1 MWVMVPSLSA
11 LRAPRPKSVDMDTIS
26 IAFSGVQMTALFE
39 LYLRWLDDPREPLRM
54 GRFVVGARSRLMD
67 EWTAQFLS
75 ANPDAVVGPCASK

>member
-39 LYLRWLDDPREPLRM
+39 LYLRWLDNPE
-54 GRFVVGARSRLMD
+54 SRCGWD
-67 EWTAQFLS
+67 GSSWA
-75 ANPDAVVGPCASK
+75 PGPG